1 MCIRTEIYMSLF
13 FGKTIFKTIIF
24 KMEFCL
30 LQKRTTKTM
39 IYCYPSIIII
49 IITMTTL
56 KGFTSNTE
64 MKLLEIGYFKLQ
76 CVSVNTS
83 HSTFR
88 SNKSKT
94 HLHSS
99 YFEILEIIYFN
110 IIYLLLIW
118 CCSQHWI
125 IIIQNLQNSAKK
137 EKMA

>member
-1 MCIRTEIYMSLF
+1 MKLGYNISVSIMLTIIIIVHLKRKMSLF
-13 FGKTIFKTIIF
+13 FGKTIIF

-49 IITMTTL
+49 IITMITL

-83 HSTFR
+83 HSTFP

-94 HLHSS
+94 HLH
-99 YFEILEIIYFN
+99 ILLTLNY
-110 IIYLLLIW
+110 W
-118 CCSQHWI
+118 
-125 IIIQNLQNSAKK
+125 K
-137 EKMA
+137 